1 VVRGWEDG
9 AGLMLCSSSSAGN
22 FFLNK
27 NMEVKIGDLGLAA
40 RVGPAGRCHR

>member
-1 VVRGWEDG
+1 MAKGW
-9 AGLMLCSSSSAGN
+9 GLQCSHAALPAPTGN

-40 RVGPAGRCHR
+40 RVGPTGHCHR